1 MLIRAIRIQD
11 PAPIFRRDAVR
22 GCLAADLADRAT
34 AILMWASYNFPAG
47 HHRTG
52 AEKDEDDETKS
63 RRKHED
69 DDIKKHRHGHDRD
82 LSNVRED
89 EDTEVRRR
97 RADSE
102 LGDDDDF
109 GP

>member
-1 MLIRAIRIQD
+1 MD
-11 PAPIFRRDAVR
+11 PS
-22 GCLAADLADRAT
+22 LAAPLATLAGALST

-47 HHRTG
+47 HHRSE

-69 DDIKKHRHGHDRD
+69 DDRKKSRHVDDRERAYE
-82 LSNVRED
+82 RED
-89 EDTEVRRR
+89 EDTDVRRR
-97 RADSE
+97 RDHSE